1 MPQTSARKIL
11 IAPLDWGAGHTTRCL
26 PLIAHLRALGH
37 QPVFAGNAAQQA
49 IVRSHMGA
57 DVTMLPLEGYNI
69 TYSPLNRLLQ
79 AGLLLQAPRILA
91 AIKAEHEWLLRTVA
105 DNSIDG
111 IISDNRYG
119 LWHPTVPSVIIT
131 HQLQVLTGAGE
142 VADAAV
148 RQLHYRMLARFG
160 QVWVPD
166 VPEENGLAGR
176 LAHPLALPPH
186 TTYIGWLSRY
196 AGSASA
202 PAATHA
208 PLLVLLSGPEPQRTL
223 LSQLLWQQA
232 LRHDGP
238 VLFAEGTD
246 HATRPAHIPPHVQWC
261 TRLAGDDLQ
270 KALQEAALVVCRSGY
285 STLMDLAATGNR
297 ALLIPTPGQTEQEY
311 LARHLEKKGEHMAT
325 PQSASLIRRAFANWG
340 AMGGRNAIVANGHQL
355 YQPILAQW
363 AASLPQATH

>member
-1 MPQTSARKIL
+1 MPQPSARKIL

-26 PLIAHLRALGH
+26 PLIAHLQALGH
-37 QPVFAGNAAQQA
+37 QAVFAGNAAQQA
-49 IVRSHMGA
+49 IVRSHMGH
-57 DVTMLPLEGYNI
+57 DVAMLPLEGYNI
-69 TYSPLNRLLQ
+69 TYSSLNRILQ
-79 AGLLLQAPRILA
+79 AGLLLQLPRILA
-91 AIKAEHEWLLRTVA
+91 IIKAEHNWLLQKVA
-105 DNSIDG
+105 DNGIDG

-131 HQLQVLTGAGE
+131 HQLQVLTGAGA

-166 VPEENGLAGR
+166 VPGGDSLAGK
-176 LAHPLALPPH
+176 LAHPAALPPH

-196 AGSASA
+196 AGVASA

-208 PLLVLLSGPEPQRTL
+208 PVLVLLSGPEPQRTL
-223 LSQLLWQQA
+223 LSRLLWQQV
-232 LRHDGP
+232 LRHQGP
-238 VLFAEGTD
+238 VIFAEGTD
-246 HATRPAHIPPHVQWC
+246 SAVQPAHIPPHVQWHA
-261 TRLAGDDLQ
+261 RLAGA
-270 KALQEAALVVCRSGY
+270 ALQDALQQAALVVCRSGY

-311 LARHLEKKGEHMAT
+311 LARHTAT
-325 PQSASLIRRAFANWG
+325 IGQHTATSQSATHIMRAFASWG
-340 AMGGRNAIVANGHQL
+340 AMAGRNTVPAGGHQL

-363 AASLPQATH
+363 AASLLQAMH